1 MADSDNG
8 YPPERDV
15 KDFSFKQMRKIR
27 MFESPQNIP
36 TGRSSLL
43 DTSSKY
49 GLIFVGCPRGIK
61 IIKTETIEAIHEKDE
76 GSMQNVVSHC
86 PSSFVDLGSPV
97 QFVCLSGNDL
107 TLSVC
112 YTKENATVMAFFDVP
127 TLGSSD
133 LSGAKFGEINLSK
146 DAGDLDKSVDRLM
159 LYCTETEIKTLASL
173 PADHK
178 ASATCWSP
186 KGKQLVV
193 GHSDGKIVQ
202 YSPDLCGA
210 KFGEINLSKDTA
222 VVNVAWNP
230 GFLGLFATCLSS
242 GSVIVMELTETE
254 IKTLASLPADH
265 KASAICWSP
274 KGKQLVVGRSDG
286 KIVQY
291 SQTLEAKRE
300 IECPEIF
307 IDDPHFVTDVLWIS
321 TYLFAVAYSS
331 FEEGDSPKFLLIST
345 SNNGQVVITNFD
357 DIYFAM
363 GDDRKP
369 AFYMKNISEW
379 SIVVSAFSNGLE
391 AAVVG
396 KYGGQD
402 PTTWEKWSFEEDARP
417 SMPLTSN
424 NDESFPMG
432 LAINFNSTR
441 PFVKGEQKL
450 SPAPILMILSTDGVL
465 VPFYVLN
472 QTPNTKHDIVKPPE
486 PLPLGGQRK
495 SLGYGLQSGG
505 TTLQATKG
513 NSAPVNKISLQSGS
527 LGTSGN
533 IPVGT
538 FSKENLKPSSSSPAL
553 LGSPGHASFGGLSLG
568 GPKQTS
574 PSATNVPSAFSKQS
588 VQSSGLSG
596 SASSSGFSLT
606 GQQGGLA
613 AFKSALQPELPAT
626 QLKKS
631 QAVTSTLVKPTPTC
645 QTQLNVAS
653 HLDSPV
659 ATAVGSAQSKQ
670 GSSLGRDQP
679 VMSTVPSPK
688 PGPGLVDKPGSKS
701 NQLPVSKSPATAV
714 KADSSAV
721 TSFQSGVKASTP
733 GAAVKT
739 KAEVIRKAP
748 LVPVSKS
755 NVIEASVSQNIQEAI
770 NHFSDEMAALR
781 DCVRKMQENCGLT
794 DDNNDLDQ
802 LKQTT
807 NQLGRSLAE
816 LKDTTKDQHKDI
828 DEEKRKLLEAF
839 EIFEDARIRQE
850 RKSDPRYV
858 QLLKSRAL
866 DPVNANKMRDIRKL
880 HLYLDESLR
889 EVNMILDEQWNKENE
904 RKRFIPRP
912 ALDEIYNTLKMNQ
925 MIALD
930 QEARLEKIAEDM
942 QKRKLLSNSWRRN
955 LTSTDSARVPL
966 VKGASDVCEQELRS
980 TTQRTSPVATPISPK
995 KRAHL
1000 RSMLQ
1005 KRRSTPVRRSIIVPS
1020 AITKTPSAK
1029 LNKSQMPL
1037 LSSTPAVT
1045 ASALAEE
1052 TGGKFVLRSQL
1063 TEQEEATLHH
1073 GNRGVL
1079 DRNDHEVAHVTEER
1093 GPRHG
1098 ASERGPSVSFVD
1110 ASSPVVVAT
1119 PEETES
1125 APEIPESSDSTPAS
1139 GGFSLDGTTVFEP
1152 EVTNY
1157 VNAAQSNAAV
1167 TLSAPPKPSLQVT
1180 ASGAFVAVGK
1190 SAESQTALN
1199 ATDTEPS
1206 KPSRGSFHPAVTEKA
1221 SSCEAV
1227 STKSEVTPCVKP
1239 ISADVP
1245 PNVAAG
1251 MAAINRASAVQ
1262 NGLQL
1267 PSNNSNLDPS
1277 ASIEPVALVAY
1288 KPQTQ
1293 KPSPKIGGNEEN
1305 AAAKAIANAAL
1316 MVATAEAKKPAVKPR
1331 SSTEFVFKSTESGKP
1346 GPPVVTFKPQASP
1359 TPSDTRTTVAPNV
1372 TVNPKS
1378 VINPAFGPLVPT
1390 SSVSSTSGLRL
1401 SSSGTSPAALFGPL
1415 PRSSASTGFAP
1426 QPGLFSLGPHPKPS
1440 SSAPNLSSSSIKGGD
1455 AISFGQT
1462 TVLSSTTASITPS
1475 QRVSRNIFA
1484 SSEVSLPPTSIIDDL
1499 KDDSKE
1505 SSLSSSSQVKAS
1517 ITSSS
1522 GLVAP
1527 VTTAPLSFSLS
1538 SLSSGSLVQNL
1549 VSPSNSGIALNS
1561 GVNASLPGSNVSS
1574 LATSSSEDKS
1584 AEASV
1589 ASVISRSSVT
1599 GPGGLIPY
1607 PETTAPLSFSSS
1619 SLSSASFMQNQV
1631 SSSNSG
1637 IALNSGVNAGLPGS
1651 DASSFST
1658 SPSEDKSAESNVS
1671 SSQIKASI
1679 TSSSGLN
1686 APVTTAPLSFSLS
1699 PLSSG
1704 LLMQNQISPSNSG
1717 IALNS
1722 GVNAGLPGSDVSSFS
1737 ASSSEDKSAE
1747 ASVPSVISTSSVT
1760 GPGGL
1765 IPSQIS
1771 FSTPTLSG
1779 GSFFKN
1785 LASTGNSNTGS
1796 STGAI
1801 IGTVG
1806 SSTSVLNSLLRSS
1819 ETSSAGIASS
1829 STAFAPTSVAA
1840 LSSATPT
1847 ETLDASATTAF
1858 TSPSVGVGGF
1868 FTPALLE
1875 GNKPVFVPAES
1886 AAPTLTRASSIFG
1899 SVSTTVPSTT
1909 GVLFGSPSISSIGA
1923 VSTPLTTSVESR
1935 FLAVSAA
1942 SPASPSS
1949 SVTTTASAL
1958 FSSMINAFTKESASI
1973 KSPPVTVMSSSQ
1985 STTTTLPSAGGSYTS
2000 EPSRVFSS
2008 PISAFGAVST
2018 ADGSLGFG
2026 SLAKAATSSSSGSLF
2041 GASPSTAFA
2050 PTSGFGSF
2058 TTTAGSQGNTFGSA
2072 PVFGSPSA
2080 SPAPSMSF
2088 GAKPSFGQSSFI
2100 TTSSSGFSQTA
2111 SKPSENTLGFGFT
2124 GFGLGGPGTSQT
2136 NNENPFIVAQ
2146 GFAVPAT
2153 TRESSLFGGK
2163 SGEDVFKSSL
2173 STGPFS
2179 QSAFGS
2185 PPSGGFSGGTFSSQN
2200 RSVLS
2205 SGFGVGASSIP
2216 AGNSGFG
2223 VSNPFGSPSAS
2234 ASAFGGAPSFGST
2247 PAFGGVPAFGG
2258 SPQGGLSATPSTGVF
2273 GSGGSGMF
2281 GQSSGSPSFGALASQ
2296 TGVPSFGA
2304 LAGQSSSQVGF
2315 GGLQP
2320 QQQQSTPSFGSF
2332 GGSSQSPSG
2341 SSFSQ
2346 WR

>member
-49 GLIFVGCPRGIK
+49 GLTFVGCPRGIK
-61 IIKTETIEAIHEKDE
+61 IMKTETIEAIHEKDE

-86 PSSFVDLGSPV
+86 PSSFVDLGNPV

-133 LSGAKFGEINLSK
+133 LSGAKFGEIILSK
-146 DAGDLDKSVDRLM
+146 DA
-159 LYCTETEIKTLASL
+159 E
-173 PADHK
+173 
-178 ASATCWSP
+178 
-186 KGKQLVV
+186 
-193 GHSDGKIVQ
+193 
-202 YSPDLCGA
+202 
-210 KFGEINLSKDTA
+210 A

-274 KGKQLVVGRSDG
+274 KGKQLVVGHSDG

-307 IDDPHFVTDVLWIS
+307 SDDPHFVTDVLWIS

-345 SNNGQVVITNFD
+345 SNNGPVVITNFD

-369 AFYMKNISEW
+369 AFYLKNISEW

-391 AAVVG
+391 ASVVG
-396 KYGGQD
+396 KYGGEEVK
-402 PTTWEKWSFEEDARP
+402 TWEKWSFEEDARP

-450 SPAPILMILSTDGVL
+450 PPAPILMILSTDGVL

-472 QTPNTKHDIVKPPE
+472 QTPNTKHDIVKAPE

-495 SLGYGLQSGG
+495 PVGCGLQSGG

-513 NSAPVNKISLQSGS
+513 NYAPVNKSSLQSGS

-606 GQQGGLA
+606 SQQGGLA
-613 AFKSALQPELPAT
+613 AFKPALQPELPAT

-631 QAVTSTLVKPTPTC
+631 QAVTSTL
-645 QTQLNVAS
+645 
-653 HLDSPV
+653 
-659 ATAVGSAQSKQ
+659 Q
-670 GSSLGRDQP
+670 GFSLGRGQ
-679 VMSTVPSPK
+679 
-688 PGPGLVDKPGSKS
+688 PGLDSVNKLGSKS
-701 NQLPVSKSPATAV
+701 NQLPVSKSSATAV

-721 TSFQSGVKASTP
+721 TSFESLVKASTP

-748 LVPVSKS
+748 
-755 NVIEASVSQNIQEAI
+755 I
-770 NHFSDEMAALR
+770 NHFSDEMAALH

-966 VKGASDVCEQELRS
+966 VKGASAVYEQELKS
-980 TTQRTSPVATPISPK
+980 TTQRTSLVSTPISPK
-995 KRAHL
+995 KRAQL

-1045 ASALAEE
+1045 ASALSEE
-1052 TGGKFVLRSQL
+1052 TIGKSVLRSQW
-1063 TEQEEATLHH
+1063 TVQEEATLHH

-1079 DRNDHEVAHVTEER
+1079 DGNDQEVAHATEER

-1110 ASSPVVVAT
+1110 ASSPDDDSGDTAKQAYNLEDGLKKPPVVVAT

-1125 APEIPESSDSTPAS
+1125 APEIPESTDSTAAS
-1139 GGFSLDGTTVFEP
+1139 GGFSLDGSTVFKP
-1152 EVTNY
+1152 EETNY
-1157 VNAAQSNAAV
+1157 EYQSKKPIVVTSKAAV
-1167 TLSAPPKPSLQVT
+1167 T
-1180 ASGAFVAVGK
+1180 
-1190 SAESQTALN
+1190 AESQTALN

-1206 KPSRGSFHPAVTEKA
+1206 KPSRGSFHPAVTEK
-1221 SSCEAV
+1221 
-1227 STKSEVTPCVKP
+1227 SEVTPCVKP

-1251 MAAINRASAVQ
+1251 MAAMNRASAVQ

-1293 KPSPKIGGNEEN
+1293 KPSPKTGGNEEN

-1316 MVATAEAKKPAVKPR
+1316 MAATAEAKKPSVKPH

-1346 GPPVVTFKPQASP
+1346 GLPVVTFKPQAPP
-1359 TPSDTRTTVAPNV
+1359 TPFDSRATVAPNV

-1378 VINPAFGPLVPT
+1378 VNNPAFGPTVPT
-1390 SSVSSTSGLRL
+1390 SSSVSSTSGLRL

-1426 QPGLFSLGPHPKPS
+1426 QPGLFNLGPHPKPS
-1440 SSAPNLSSSSIKGGD
+1440 SSAPNLLSSSIKGGD

-1462 TVLSSTTASITPS
+1462 TLLSSTTASITPS

-1484 SSEVSLPPTSIIDDL
+1484 SSEVSLPPTSITDDP
-1499 KDDSKE
+1499 KDDSKK

-1538 SLSSGSLVQNL
+1538 SISSGSLMQNQ

-1561 GVNASLPGSNVSS
+1561 GVNASLPGSDVSS

-1589 ASVISRSSVT
+1589 PSVISRSSVT
-1599 GPGGLIPY
+1599 SPSGLIPS
-1607 PETTAPLSFSSS
+1607 PETTAPLSFSLS

-1637 IALNSGVNAGLPGS
+1637 IALNPGVNAGLPGS

-1704 LLMQNQISPSNSG
+1704 SLMQNQISPSNSG
-1717 IALNS
+1717 ITLNS

-1747 ASVPSVISTSSVT
+1747 ASVPSVISRSSVT

-1771 FSTPTLSG
+1771 FSAPTLSG

-1796 STGAI
+1796 SAGAI
-1801 IGTVG
+1801 IGTAG

-1819 ETSSAGIASS
+1819 ETSSAGITSS
-1829 STAFAPTSVAA
+1829 NTAFAPTSVAA

-1858 TSPSVGVGGF
+1858 TSPSVGAGGF
-1868 FTPALLE
+1868 LTPALLG

-1909 GVLFGSPSISSIGA
+1909 GVLFGSPSISSIAA
-1923 VSTPLTTSVESR
+1923 VSTPLTTSVESS
-1935 FLAVSAA
+1935 FLAVSAG

-1958 FSSMINAFTKESASI
+1958 FSSIINAFTKESASI

-2000 EPSRVFSS
+2000 EPSRVFAS

-2041 GASPSTAFA
+2041 GALPSTAFA

-2072 PVFGSPSA
+2072 PVFGSPTA
-2080 SPAPSMSF
+2080 SPAASLSF

-2100 TTSSSGFSQTA
+2100 TTSSSDFSQTA
-2111 SKPSENTLGFGFT
+2111 SKPSENALGFGFT
-2124 GFGLGGPGTSQT
+2124 GFGLGGPGPSQT

-2153 TRESSLFGGK
+2153 TRESSLFSGK
-2163 SGEDVFKSSL
+2163 SGEDVFK
-2173 STGPFS
+2173 
-2179 QSAFGS
+2179 
-2185 PPSGGFSGGTFSSQN
+2185 
-2200 RSVLS
+2200 
-2205 SGFGVGASSIP
+2205 VGIYWVTVELNS
-2216 AGNSGFG
+2216 GNSGFG

-2247 PAFGGVPAFGG
+2247 SAFGGVPAFGG

-2332 GGSSQSPSG
+2332 GGSSQ
-2341 SSFSQ
+2341 
-2346 WR
+2346 

>member
-49 GLIFVGCPRGIK
+49 GLTFVGCPRGIK

-146 DAGDLDKSVDRLM
+146 DA
-159 LYCTETEIKTLASL
+159 E
-173 PADHK
+173 
-178 ASATCWSP
+178 
-186 KGKQLVV
+186 
-193 GHSDGKIVQ
+193 
-202 YSPDLCGA
+202 
-210 KFGEINLSKDTA
+210 A

-274 KGKQLVVGRSDG
+274 KGKQLVVGHSNG

-307 IDDPHFVTDVLWIS
+307 SDDPHFVTDVLWIS

-345 SNNGQVVITNFD
+345 SNNGQLVITNFD

-363 GDDRKP
+363 SDDRKP
-369 AFYMKNISEW
+369 AFYMKNISQW

-396 KYGGQD
+396 KYGGEEV
-402 PTTWEKWSFEEDARP
+402 TTWEKWSFEEDARP

-450 SPAPILMILSTDGVL
+450 PPAPILMILSTDGVL

-495 SLGYGLQSGG
+495 PLGYGLQSGG

-995 KRAHL
+995 KRAQL

-1157 VNAAQSNAAV
+1157 EYQSKKPIVVTSNAAV

-1293 KPSPKIGGNEEN
+1293 KPSPKTGSNEEN

-1316 MVATAEAKKPAVKPR
+1316 MAATAEAKKPAVKPR

-1390 SSVSSTSGLRL
+1390 SSSVSSTSGLRL

-1538 SLSSGSLVQNL
+1538 SLSSGSLVQNQ

-1561 GVNASLPGSNVSS
+1561 GVNASLPGSDVSS
-1574 LATSSSEDKS
+1574 LATSSSDDKS

-1599 GPGGLIPY
+1599 GPGGLIPS
-1607 PETTAPLSFSSS
+1607 PDTTAPLSFSSS

-1923 VSTPLTTSVESR
+1923 VSTPLTTSVESS

-1942 SPASPSS
+1942 SPASTSS

-1958 FSSMINAFTKESASI
+1958 FSSMINAFTKESPSI

-2332 GGSSQSPSG
+2332 GGSSQ
-2341 SSFSQ
+2341 
-2346 WR
+2346 